1 MALQQYGM
9 QIHKKRNEKLQEKEK
24 KMQDGLKKTKYM
36 IMTSGTEKQEQIEKE
51 VKEGKIDELDAY
63 RYLGV
68 MLNKVRD
75 LKEHIK
81 ETENKASRTIKE
93 VNGIS
98 SKQTKGQED
107 IRVKIKLFE
116 TCLVPATLYGF

>member
-1 MALQQYGM
+1 
-9 QIHKKRNEKLQEKEK
+9 
-24 KMQDGLKKTKYM
+24 
-36 IMTSGTEKQEQIEKE
+36 MTSGTEKQKQIEKE
-51 VKEGKIDELDAY
+51 VKEGKIDELDTY
-63 RYLGV
+63 SYLGM

-81 ETENKASRTIKE
+81 ETENKASKRMKE

-98 SKQTKGQED
+98 SKQNKGQED

-116 TCLVPATLYGF
+116 TSLVPATLYGF

>member
-1 MALQQYGM
+1 MRNYR
-9 QIHKKRNEKLQEKEK
+9 KKKK
-24 KMQDGLKKTKYM
+24 KMQDGQKKTKYM
-36 IMTSGTEKQEQIEKE
+36 IKTSGTEKQEQIEKE

-98 SKQTKGQED
+98 SKQNKGQED

>member
-1 MALQQYGM
+1 
-9 QIHKKRNEKLQEKEK
+9 
-24 KMQDGLKKTKYM
+24 
-36 IMTSGTEKQEQIEKE
+36 
-51 VKEGKIDELDAY
+51 
-63 RYLGV
+63 

-81 ETENKASRTIKE
+81 ETENKASKRMKE

-98 SKQTKGQED
+98 SKQNKGQED

-116 TCLVPATLYGF
+116 TSLVPATLYGF

>member
-1 MALQQYGM
+1 
-9 QIHKKRNEKLQEKEK
+9 
-24 KMQDGLKKTKYM
+24 
-36 IMTSGTEKQEQIEKE
+36 MTSGTEKQEQIEKE

-75 LKEHIK
+75 LKEHKK

-98 SKQTKGQED
+98 SKQNKGQED

>member
-1 MALQQYGM
+1 
-9 QIHKKRNEKLQEKEK
+9 
-24 KMQDGLKKTKYM
+24 
-36 IMTSGTEKQEQIEKE
+36 MTSGTEKQEQIEKE
-51 VKEGKIDELDAY
+51 EKEGKIDELDAY

-98 SKQTKGQED
+98 SKQNKGQED